1 MRGAKIVAA
10 MATVAPV
17 PAPDDANEDDED
29 DDDDE
34 GSISLAWAQ
43 GGTEEEGAFS
53 VSRTSSWSAGWV
65 RVFSSSFLA
74 PVEEVESSAPIL
86 EGTEAADPWEEEV
99 EEDRERGAH
108 FVVSFSR
115 EDDFRLDDSC

>member
-10 MATVAPV
+10 VAPV
-17 PAPDDANEDDED
+17 PAPDDANEDD
-29 DDDDE
+29 DDE
-34 GSISLAWAQ
+34 EVSISLAWVQ

-53 VSRTSSWSAGWV
+53 VSGTSSLSSGWV
-65 RVFSSSFLA
+65 RVFSSSFLV
-74 PVEEVESSAPIL
+74 PVEEVEGSAPIL
-86 EGTEAADPWEEEV
+86 EGTEAADPWEEEA

-108 FVVSFSR
+108 FVMSFSR